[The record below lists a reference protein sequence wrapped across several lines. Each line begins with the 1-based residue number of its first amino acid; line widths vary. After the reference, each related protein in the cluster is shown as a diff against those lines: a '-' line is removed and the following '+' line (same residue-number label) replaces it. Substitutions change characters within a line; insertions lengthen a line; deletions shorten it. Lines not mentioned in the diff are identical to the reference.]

1 MINLNT
7 NTYLKI
13 ALGIS
18 IIIAIS
24 GFFADFLH
32 TQKFAGIDLRNRVIG
47 ARVLNELN
55 EDPYFFKWSEG
66 KSDRYLDPNDNVLA
80 PFYTRL
86 TITPAVLL
94 FHSPISSLPY
104 KTQQW
109 LWFFLQWASLLGSI
123 FLLAK
128 ILAKNKQSQILIWIL
143 GLFAISGSM
152 FWRLHAERG
161 QIYII
166 YVLLFCLSLYLYNKY
181 KKGDF
186 TSKINPLLAGS
197 GLILGYLASLRP
209 TYIFAIIPFLIY
221 KKIKFASF
229 VAVGLLA
236 SVIISTFIFRMPVWE
251 NYYNSMQQQ
260 AEMRL
265 DDTQDSKTHDFS
277 MAEGIDVRDFLSV
290 VGEESSLQRMF
301 RAAFDKW
308 YPSEVFMLLLFIFL
322 SALIIFLHKHKT
334 QKITSQ
340 ELFFIG
346 IAIVLF
352 SEFFIPAPRWPY
364 ANVIWLIPLAF
375 IISRLKDIKTTPLV
389 VGSYVI
395 ALIGLLSNLG
405 FYLIPR
411 FTFFG
416 DVGIPFAILL
426 FMIAMIK
433 QKKEIT

>member
-1 MINLNT
+1 MYHLFR
-7 NTYLKI
+7 
-13 ALGIS
+13 IS
-18 IIIAIS
+18 
-24 GFFADFLH
+24 
-32 TQKFAGIDLRNRVIG
+32 
-47 ARVLNELN
+47 
-55 EDPYFFKWSEG
+55 
-66 KSDRYLDPNDNVLA
+66 
-80 PFYTRL
+80 
-86 TITPAVLL
+86 
-94 FHSPISSLPY
+94 
-104 KTQQW
+104 
-109 LWFFLQWASLLGSI
+109 
-123 FLLAK
+123 
-128 ILAKNKQSQILIWIL
+128 
-143 GLFAISGSM
+143 
-152 FWRLHAERG
+152 
-161 QIYII
+161 
-166 YVLLFCLSLYLYNKY
+166 CL
-181 KKGDF
+181 
-186 TSKINPLLAGS
+186 
-197 GLILGYLASLRP
+197 
-209 TYIFAIIPFLIY
+209 IPFLIY

-375 IISRLKDIKTTPLV
+375 IISRLKDIKSKNTKLV
-389 VGSYVI
+389 
-395 ALIGLLSNLG
+395 
-405 FYLIPR
+405 
-411 FTFFG
+411 
-416 DVGIPFAILL
+416 
-426 FMIAMIK
+426 
-433 QKKEIT
+433 